1 MKLRFKT
8 PYTWIQGFL
17 KIILILTL
25 LVPVGFGY
33 SVYNDL
39 SGKLK
44 TEQPFSGRR
53 ISKTGCHFHYFQKN
67 IFNTRN
73 NKSSFSSQL
82 VNCNRNET
90 IFLKNQQL
98 SFLSFKNKLLQLFL
112 CDIHLPSI
120 EIEHIG

>member
-1 MKLRFKT
+1 MKVRFKT
-8 PYTWIQGFL
+8 PYIWNQGFL

-44 TEQPFSGRR
+44 TEQPFPGRR
-53 ISKTGCHFHYFQKN
+53 ISKTGCHFHYFQKIISN
-67 IFNTRN
+67 ARN

-82 VNCNRNET
+82 VNCNRHET
-90 IFLKNQQL
+90 IFLKSQQL
-98 SFLSFKNKLLQLFL
+98 FFLSFKNKLIQFFL
-112 CDIHLPSI
+112 CNIHLPSI
-120 EIEHIG
+120 EVEHIG